1 MIHDLTW
8 HDFRGIYQFKQNIRL
23 PLADIYQELG
33 FLKVG
38 NAAEHADARSG
49 CWRSIKLTL
58 LAETQRR
65 IDDRVSDAL
74 ARSQRLVI
82 LGDPGAGKTITL
94 KHIALMLAS
103 GQGGER
109 LGLAAPFLPVRVRL
123 SYYAQE
129 LTQKPA
135 LSLDN
140 WLLGRPTTTSQS
152 SAPG

>member
-1 MIHDLTW
+1 M
-8 HDFRGIYQFKQNIRL
+8 
-23 PLADIYQELG
+23 
-33 FLKVG
+33 
-38 NAAEHADARSG
+38 
-49 CWRSIKLTL
+49 
-58 LAETQRR
+58 
-65 IDDRVSDAL
+65 DDRVSDAL

-123 SYYAQE
+123 AYFAQE
-129 LTQKPA
+129 LTRKPA

-140 WLLGRPTTTSQS
+140 WLFQVVPQQQASHPRLGDFVRLALQRGICAVMLDGLDEVGNEPVNGQTLRKAVVGARAPVRRPLVY
-152 SAPG
+152 G